1 MPQDNDHISSDE
13 SLVKAIVN
21 GDAES
26 FKQFYFKYFPSLI
39 RYALYH
45 THSMDLSC
53 EMVQELFTRIWI
65 KRNLLNPQKSV
76 KAYIYKALHNII
88 INEKMLHSSRN
99 ISLENLKRD
108 RDSGDNADIDLKID
122 AAEALNSLPE
132 KIKTVYLLNRS
143 EGFKYR
149 EIAEICNISEKAV
162 EKRMSK
168 AISILKK
175 KFPLKYF
182 R

>member
-1 MPQDNDHISSDE
+1 MPRDNNHISSDE
-13 SLVKAIVN
+13 ETVRAIVN
-21 GDAES
+21 GDADS
-26 FKQFYFKYFPSLI
+26 FKQFYIKYFPCLI

-45 THSMDLSC
+45 THSMDLSR
-53 EMVQELFTRIWI
+53 EMVQELFSRIWI

-76 KAYIYKALHNII
+76 KAYMYKSLHNII
-88 INEKMLHSSRN
+88 INERMLHSSRN
-99 ISLENLKRD
+99 ISLENMKRA
-108 RDSGDNADIDLKID
+108 DSGNTADIDLKID
-122 AAEALNSLPE
+122 IMKALNSLPE

-143 EGFKYR
+143 EGFKYG

-168 AISILKK
+168 AISLLKK
-175 KFPLKYF
+175 KFSAEYF